1 MILLLLF
8 FFHCVYC
15 KYTYN
20 HIIKTDFKSS
30 VELNDIM
37 SSKKYFDLYLE
48 EVNAD
53 NIVFDPCFNT
63 TNLEFPFKINYS
75 SQPKISLLPLKFP
88 KISILQSWKKEGE
101 LVKGNI
107 KCSLIDFDLELEI
120 KQNTSDIDNV
130 YINLNSK
137 INSKIFFVPNKALK
151 YALYDYESIFH
162 KIIKKINKINKIE

>member
-1 MILLLLF
+1 MILLLLL

-48 EVNAD
+48 EVDAD
-53 NIVFDPCFNT
+53 NIIFDPCFNN

-88 KISILQSWKKEGE
+88 KLVYFNHGKKK
-101 LVKGNI
+101 V
-107 KCSLIDFDLELEI
+107 
-120 KQNTSDIDNV
+120 
-130 YINLNSK
+130 NL
-137 INSKIFFVPNKALK
+137 
-151 YALYDYESIFH
+151 
-162 KIIKKINKINKIE
+162 

>member
-1 MILLLLF
+1 MILLLLL

-48 EVNAD
+48 EVDAD
-53 NIVFDPCFNT
+53 NIIFDPCFNN

-120 KQNTSDIDNV
+120 NYEQTISSTDFFDKYHAKKSELQD
-130 YINLNSK
+130 YINLWETQQNELEK
-137 INSKIFFVPNKALK
+137 ILK
-151 YALYDYESIFH
+151 E
-162 KIIKKINKINKIE
+162 